1 MKRDEIMNST
11 PEQLAAK
18 YSQAELVSMLS
29 AYKPE
34 NFDDYLGSACYTDL
48 GGRIVDQEAI
58 DGCSMML
65 YEWFDENDEERPI
78 DAESLA
84 IAYHLW
90 AAACYAYDR
99 ENG

>member
-1 MKRDEIMNST
+1 MTRNEIMNST
-11 PEQLAAK
+11 TEQLAAR
-18 YSQAELVSMLS
+18 YSQAELASALS
-29 AYKPE
+29 TYAPE
-34 NFDDYLGSACYTDL
+34 NFSDYIGSAFYTDL

-58 DGCSMML
+58 DDCSMML

-99 ENG
+99 END